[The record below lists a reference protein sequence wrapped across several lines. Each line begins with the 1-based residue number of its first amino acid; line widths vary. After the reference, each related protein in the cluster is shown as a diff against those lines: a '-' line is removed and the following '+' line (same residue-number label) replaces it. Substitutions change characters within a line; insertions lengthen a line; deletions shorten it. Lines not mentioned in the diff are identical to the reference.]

1 MSRPSSVIRPR
12 VTSTNPAIIC
22 SVVVLPQPDG
32 PSSDTNSPFSTD
44 RLTSATACR
53 SPNDF
58 VRSVSVRN
66 DMAWPL
72 GERAP
77 DESVMARMKPTLASQ
92 IMQRQFDIPSN
103 DMKTKI
109 IPMNGIYLPKG
120 IKLIPSKD
128 VRVIPDTSELKP
140 ERRRTQVF

>member
-1 MSRPSSVIRPR
+1 
-12 VTSTNPAIIC
+12 
-22 SVVVLPQPDG
+22 
-32 PSSDTNSPFSTD
+32 
-44 RLTSATACR
+44 
-53 SPNDF
+53 
-58 VRSVSVRN
+58 
-66 DMAWPL
+66 MAWPL

-92 IMQRQFDIPSN
+92 IMQRQFDIPLN

-109 IPMNGIYLPKG
+109 IPFNGIYLTEG
-120 IKLIPSKD
+120 IKLIPFKD